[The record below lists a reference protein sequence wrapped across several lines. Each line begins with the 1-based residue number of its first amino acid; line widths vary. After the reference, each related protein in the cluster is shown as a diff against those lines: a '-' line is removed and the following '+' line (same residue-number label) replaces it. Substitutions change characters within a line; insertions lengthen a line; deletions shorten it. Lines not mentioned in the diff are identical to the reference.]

1 MLKHILA
8 AAFLVSAALPARA
21 QMDQATEDFVAA
33 NLIAIFYH
41 ELAHALIDQLD
52 IPIYGQEED
61 AADVMSVVM
70 VDRLFEE
77 ADAQRIATAAAFGYL
92 GAARIRAAS
101 GGDVA
106 WWDVHAPDLQRYY
119 NIVCLFFGG
128 NPAQR
133 TQFAKTLELPEAR
146 ARSCPEEFQKAR
158 HAWGPII
165 ERLEANGPAPSLWY
179 SDEARSDRFS
189 RLTDEVI
196 GFEVREFN
204 RRMSLER
211 DVPLPVRIGPCGFI
225 NAFYDPNV
233 PEIIMCTEFAEYLA
247 QFAK

>member
-21 QMDQATEDFVAA
+21 QMTQATEDFVAA

-77 ADAQRIATAAAFGYL
+77 ADAQRIAAAAASAWRRSGE
-92 GAARIRAAS
+92 ARTAT
-101 GGDVA
+101 GDVA
-106 WWDVHAPDLQRYY
+106 WWDVHGADLQRYY
-119 NIVCLFFGG
+119 TIVCLFYGAS
-128 NPAQR
+128 PSRRAE
-133 TQFAKTLELPEAR
+133 FARRMELPDAR
-146 ARSCPEEFQKAR
+146 RRSCPEEFAKAR
-158 HAWGPII
+158 AAWGPII
-165 ERLEANGPAPSLWY
+165 ARLEANGPGESLWY
-179 SDEARSDRFS
+179 SDEARADRPS
-189 RLTDEVI
+189 RLTDEAI

-211 DVPLPVRIGPCGFI
+211 EVPLPVRIGPCGFV
-225 NAFYDPNV
+225 NAFYDPNI
-233 PEIIMCTEFAEYLA
+233 PEIIVCTEFAGYLA
-247 QFAK
+247 AFAK